1 MRKFKLSVAEY
12 RDKLQREFGYVDES
26 LVKNYAIAKAEWL
39 ETKRNARKSPDLK
52 YNIEVLER
60 MIETGCRPC
69 EIRAQEKY
77 IEKLKNEQIG

>member
-1 MRKFKLSVAEY
+1 MKKFKLTVAEY
-12 RDKLQREFGYVDES
+12 RAKLNEEFGFVSEQ
-26 LVKNYAIAKAEWL
+26 LVLEYAIARKEWL
-39 ETKRNARKSPDLK
+39 ETKRNAMKSPDLK

-77 IEKLKNEQIG
+77 IEKLKNEQMG